1 MDQDKAF
8 HRTLAGLAATAV
20 LLAGCGSETPEPA
33 KTSAPAATTS
43 SAPSAPPHIP
53 VTQSEHQIFEKLYVE
68 KCIKGQQN
76 DPDNLV
82 KNDQELGRVCECMAK
97 EISQRISKAE
107 AVHFNQKGE
116 FPFDLVIMSNQ
127 AANHCLGSP

>member
-8 HRTLAGLAATAV
+8 LRTLAGLAATAV

-33 KTSAPAATTS
+33 KTSAPAATMS
-43 SAPSAPPHIP
+43 PAPPHIP

-82 KNDQELGRVCECMAK
+82 KNDQELGRICECMAK
-97 EISQRISKAE
+97 EISQRISKAD

>member
-1 MDQDKAF
+1 MDQDQAF
-8 HRTLAGLAATAV
+8 RRTLAGLTATAV
-20 LLAGCGSETPEPA
+20 LLAGCGSETPET
-33 KTSAPAATTS
+33 KTAAPAATTS
-43 SAPSAPPHIP
+43 SAPPHIP

-68 KCIKGQQN
+68 KCIKGQQS

-82 KNDQELGRVCECMAK
+82 KNDQELGRICECMAK
-97 EISQRISKAE
+97 EISQRISKAD

-127 AANHCLGSP
+127 AANHCLGSS

>member
-8 HRTLAGLAATAV
+8 LRTLAGLAATAV

-33 KTSAPAATTS
+33 KTSVPAATMS
-43 SAPSAPPHIP
+43 PAPPHIP

-82 KNDQELGRVCECMAK
+82 KNDQELGRICECMAK
-97 EISQRISKAE
+97 EISQRISKAD